1 MNKKTELGYNGWT
14 NYETWQVALW
24 DYIPYFVDS
33 AYDQELKPDDID
45 PSDLEDQFDDLIS
58 GDIPRGGIIGD
69 FATASIA
76 EINWYE
82 IAEHV
87 REGLEEK
94 IMDNY

>member
-14 NYETWQVALW
+14 KYETWQVALL

-33 AYDQELKPDDID
+33 AFDSELRPDDID
-45 PSDLEDQFDDLIS
+45 PGDLEDQFDDLIS